1 MAHTLEHFFT
11 SKFFRIPNY
20 QRDYSWNVNNV
31 DDLIDDIIEAIETK
45 TSHYIGTFILSET
58 DESLVY
64 NVVDGQQRLTTLTML
79 FSIAIKELASKTNK
93 IIYRNHFIQSNET
106 EMWKLELLNENSDF
120 LKSLLKGRKRK
131 AKTNSQILLLNAYDR
146 INIRISELKSNG
158 ELKNKFL
165 DMIKQL
171 DVMEFVESD
180 DGKAIRIF
188 QTVNDR
194 GQPLSNMDKAKSLL
208 IYYSNR
214 FLDGSLDDSINNSF
228 GKIFHHFNDIR
239 TIGKESKIDV
249 ISQKR
254 FSEDS
259 VMRYHFLSYANDK
272 YDYRATA
279 NYVLDDYLK
288 KTLKDK
294 KRDKAI
300 LSEFIKDYVNDLELF
315 FSSFADVMENVSK
328 NSKYYKLFS
337 ILGLSAFLYPLLVR
351 LEMKGLLTE
360 ILPSS
365 KKKTFFDLIE
375 VADLRVYKIR
385 GTDPARDVSYLAKD
399 AQSLNI
405 VDVENRLT
413 KFIRNF
419 MSDTEFNR
427 RLGADVYPNV
437 GLKHLFIEY
446 DEYLNGKKYSLKI
459 LKEINQPSD
468 KELSPSIEHIFPQE
482 ARFDFPNYS
491 FETEEEYNDKIHG
504 LGNLTLLENRINKQ
518 CLNKNPDQKIS
529 GGLFGESRFED
540 PKRISA
546 RIKNRGDSFDKNDII
561 NRKEILTNFCLKRWR
576 L

>member
-31 DDLIDDIIEAIETK
+31 DDLIDDIIEAIETE

-58 DESLVY
+58 KENLVY

-93 IIYRNHFIQSNET
+93 IIYGNHFIQSNESGV
-106 EMWKLELLNENSDF
+106 WKLELLNENSDF

-131 AKTNSQILLLNAYDR
+131 AKTNSQKLLVNAYE
-146 INIRISELKSNG
+146 RISTRIKELKSNG
-158 ELKNKFL
+158 ELKSKFL

-228 GKIFHHFNDIR
+228 GKIFHHFNKIR
-239 TIGKESKIDV
+239 TIGKENKIDV

-254 FSEDS
+254 FNEDS
-259 VMRYHFLSYANDK
+259 VMRYHFLSFANDK

-279 NYVLDDYLK
+279 NYVLNDYLK

-294 KRDKAI
+294 KRDKVT
-300 LSEFIKDYVNDLELF
+300 LSEFIKDYVTDLELF
-315 FSSFADVMENVSK
+315 FSSFADVLNNVSK

-337 ILGLSAFLYPLLVR
+337 VLGLSAFLYPLLIR
-351 LEMKGLLTE
+351 LEMKGLLNQQ
-360 ILPSS
+360 LSS
-365 KKKTFFDLIE
+365 LKRKTFLDLIE
-375 VADLRVYKIR
+375 IADFRVYKIR
-385 GTDPARDVSYLAKD
+385 GTDPSKDVSFLARDSQEIEPD
-399 AQSLNI
+399 I
-405 VDVENRLT
+405 IENRL
-413 KFIRNF
+413 KRFITDF
-419 MSDTEFNR
+419 MSDAEFNR
-427 RLGADVYPNV
+427 RLSADIYPNV
-437 GLKHLFIEY
+437 GLKHIFIEY
-446 DEYLNGKKYSLKI
+446 NENLIKKKYSVKRLS
-459 LKEINQPSD
+459 EINALVPT
-468 KELSPSIEHIFPQE
+468 IEHIFPRE
-482 ARFDFPNYS
+482 ARFNFPNYS
-491 FETEEEYNDKIHG
+491 FESQEEYNDRIHRI
-504 LGNLTLLENRINKQ
+504 GNLTLLERSINSQ
-518 CLNKNPDQKIS
+518 CSEKNPDQKIS
-529 GGLFGESRFED
+529 DKLYGKSTFED

-546 RIKNRGDSFDKNDII
+546 MIMNRGNSFDKDDII
-561 NRKEILTNFCLKRWR
+561 KRKETLTNFCLKRWQ